1 MSPVTASGDA
11 VRVVLTTFPDE
22 ESARRVG
29 RTLVEERLAACANVV
44 PGVVSIYRW
53 EGAVE
58 TAEERLVLL
67 KTRAALVER
76 LAERLVALHP
86 YAVPEVLSLEVDRGA
101 AAYLRW
107 VADETVVEESD
118 GAG

>member
-1 MSPVTASGDA
+1 MAATSASELA
-11 VRVVLTTFPDE
+11 LVLTTLGADTD
-22 ESARRVG
+22 AAALA

-53 EGAVE
+53 EGAIE
-58 TAEERLVLL
+58 TAEERLLLL

-76 LAERLVALHP
+76 LAERLIGLHP

-101 AAYLRW
+101 AAYLAW
-107 VADETVVEESD
+107 VAEETVVEESD